1 MTRFL
6 TILALKA
13 AGPLSGCVGAAE
25 HRPTAGNPAS
35 PSAPPAGRPVRVVY
49 EDATRSISIGYTGA
63 DGFRAAQEE
72 APRYCGARYGR
83 AYAELLT
90 DDRAAGRVTFA
101 CGLE

>member
-1 MTRFL
+1 MTRLL
-6 TILALKA
+6 TILALAA
-13 AGPLSGCVGAAE
+13 AGLLSGCLVAAE

-35 PSAPPAGRPVRVVY
+35 SAPPAERPVRVVY
-49 EDATRSISIGYTGA
+49 EDATRSISIGYTDA
-63 DGFRAAQEE
+63 DGFRDAQEE

-83 AYAELLT
+83 ASAELLS